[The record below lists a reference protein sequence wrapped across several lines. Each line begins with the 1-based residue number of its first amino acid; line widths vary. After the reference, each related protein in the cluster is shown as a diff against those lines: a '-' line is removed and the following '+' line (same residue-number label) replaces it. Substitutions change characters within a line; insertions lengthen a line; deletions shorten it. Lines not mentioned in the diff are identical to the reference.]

1 MMPIRVIG
9 VPPVQRVAFDELSGL
24 YPGYYSSGTVGPVD
38 ESVLTWGT
46 PQAERADAA
55 RNRQHLLATA
65 REMLAEHGQD
75 KLTMD
80 ALAERAGLGKGTVF
94 RRFGTRAGI
103 FAALLDDDE
112 RAFQHEVL
120 AGPPPLGPGAAPLD
134 RLIAYGR
141 ARTTFMTEHRDIA
154 RASLDGHQ
162 VIPAGSQSPL
172 TRTHIRMLLGL
183 MALGD
188 TDLDMLALQLTAALD
203 GPALLYLSS
212 SDLDGTTGCITERIA
227 RSWQY
232 LVQRVCGL

>member
-1 MMPIRVIG
+1 VDQ
-9 VPPVQRVAFDELSGL
+9 PVV
-24 YPGYYSSGTVGPVD
+24 
-38 ESVLTWGT
+38 TWGA
-46 PQAERADAA
+46 PHAERADAA

-65 REMLAEHGQD
+65 REMLAEHGPD

-80 ALAERAGLGKGTVF
+80 GLAERAGLGKGTVF

-134 RLIAYGR
+134 RLIAYGL
-141 ARTTFMTEHRDIA
+141 ARTSFLMEHCDIA

-162 VIPAGSQSPL
+162 PVPAGAQSPL
-172 TRTHIRMLLGL
+172 TQTHIRMLLRQ
-183 MALGD
+183 MDLGD
-188 TDLDMLALQLTAALD
+188 TDFDMLALQLTAALD

-212 SDLDGTTGCITERIA
+212 SDLADATPGTAERIA
-227 RSWQY
+227 QSWQN
-232 LVQRVCGL
+232 LVQRVCRP